1 LVLFHPQHQVDSA
14 GQDESLHFILL
25 STKGVG
31 PLRELE
37 LMSEAKP
44 GQPLKY
50 DKLILRRESGMRGGG
65 RDKGSWSWSFN
76 QKFYKDI
83 RESCI
88 QAVRMRDLK
97 RARLLTGRLM
107 SYPGFHGIR
116 AQRASIFRAMTRG
129 AIHAGHSKESLSF
142 IPEKQFWIRKSR
154 KETVPLGLI
163 LSGSDDK
170 H

>member
-1 LVLFHPQHQVDSA
+1 M
-14 GQDESLHFILL
+14 
-25 STKGVG
+25 G
-31 PLRELE
+31 PVHELE
-37 LMSEAKP
+37 QMLEAKP

-65 RDKGSWSWSFN
+65 RDKGSWSWFFN
-76 QKFYKDI
+76 QEFYKDI

-97 RARLLTGRLM
+97 RAKLLTGRLM

-116 AQRASIFRAMTRG
+116 TQRTSILSAMRKT
-129 AIHAGHSKESLSF
+129 AIHAGHSTESLSF
-142 IPEKQFWIRKSR
+142 IPEKQFWIRKCR

-163 LSGSDDK
+163 LRG
-170 H
+170 